1 MKSALL
7 LFVIIVFSPLVNPN
21 FARTEELRR
30 ILYGTTASPSH
41 LPIWVAKDAGFFEK
55 AGLNVEP
62 VQVRG
67 GSLITLAIITGDLP
81 FSGAGAESVVAARAA
96 GGDVVLLACPVDADP
111 VYLITR
117 PEIKSAQDLKG
128 QASAVTRYGSTTH
141 FYLRAA
147 LKHVGLNP
155 ERDMTIL
162 QLGAGPEMVVALDRG
177 AIAAAALTT
186 RYAIPF
192 LQRGWPVLVDL
203 STTDLVYPSS
213 CVTSSRAF
221 IKAEPKTTH
230 EFLRAYVAGI
240 HLIKKDLRFAE
251 KSFTKWMREK
261 DAAITK
267 KTVEAYARL
276 FKAAPLRAGQRNRER
291 DSGFDQS
298 PPRFQRIPRLAR
310 AVPRKWTL
318 GEGAAR
324 QMKRMEYWNDGVMG
338 RKPTLQ
344 YSITPLLQ
352 TPSGLLL
359 PLQKL
364 QPDPFGSFK
373 KANPPTVGEH
383 ALFENL
389 QTGGFNLRDFAI
401 EIVRVDGNVLQ
412 PVKLS

>member
-1 MKSALL
+1 MRAAAPLL
-7 LFVIIVFSPLVNPN
+7 VFIVFSQLVNSPSTR
-21 FARTEELRR
+21 AQELRR

-41 LPIWVAKDAGFFEK
+41 LPIWVAKDAGYFEK
-55 AGLNVEP
+55 NGLNVEP

-155 ERDMTIL
+155 DKDMTIL

-177 AIAAAALTT
+177 AIVAAALTT

-213 CVTSSRAF
+213 CVTSSRSF

-251 KSFTKWMREK
+251 KSFAKWMREK

-276 FKAAPLRAGQRNRER
+276 FKPAPIVPDKGIDNVIQDLVRARPDFKQYIGWPELFREN
-291 DSGFDQS
+291 G
-298 PPRFQRIPRLAR
+298 
-310 AVPRKWTL
+310 
-318 GEGAAR
+318 
-324 QMKRMEYWNDGVMG
+324 
-338 RKPTLQ
+338 
-344 YSITPLLQ
+344 PLE
-352 TPSGLLL
+352 
-359 PLQKL
+359 
-364 QPDPFGSFK
+364 
-373 KANPPTVGEH
+373 KALKEKSNP
-383 ALFENL
+383 
-389 QTGGFNLRDFAI
+389 
-401 EIVRVDGNVLQ
+401 
-412 PVKLS
+412 